1 MLEDSEFRTRLRL
14 LAESGSVFERWG
26 VVIHELIKTY
36 YPWVS
41 LRQEKVLCC
50 IIYVI
55 WDIGFNSALYVEV
68 SSRLTLTEKRLF
80 PTNNS
85 VRQTIKKL
93 CKKGVTT
100 SKIDT
105 FESYDSSGTT
115 LLRSSRH
122 RVLDVSDKFRIKL
135 LLQWEK

>member
-85 VRQTIKKL
+85 VRQTIKSFA
-93 CKKGVTT
+93 KK
-100 SKIDT
+100 
-105 FESYDSSGTT
+105 ELR
-115 LLRSSRH
+115 LLRLIRLK
-122 RVLDVSDKFRIKL
+122 VTIVVEQLC
-135 LLQWEK
+135 